1 MTESIQPTTFW
12 PTDITTPTITTV
24 GYTMI
29 QQPATRHTPASEAE
43 LPNVTVTMPNGA
55 QLTLQRTSTPAV
67 PSKVSEMKSRTGNWA
82 EYIDGQE
89 QRWAY
94 ICQAITLTL
103 DAHLLPETRNTPAAA
118 S

>member
-1 MTESIQPTTFW
+1 MTDSIQPTTFW
-12 PTDITTPTITTV
+12 PPAITAPQTTTV
-24 GYTMI
+24 GYAKI
-29 QQPATRHTPASEAE
+29 QQPATRSTPATEAV

-55 QLTLQRTSTPAV
+55 QLTLQRITTPDM
-67 PSKVSEMKSRTGNWA
+67 PSKASEMKARTGNWA

-103 DAHLLPETRNTPAAA
+103 DAHLLPENQPIVAAA